1 MMQASHYPPVY
12 IGLGLSL
19 VLAIACNSY
28 LDIAHGSFGFEMS
41 LWTGLVTWSLLKS
54 WKCRFDTPDGRSNRF
69 QRGMS
74 ITSLVLFLIVFLP
87 IWGLPRAGAYLLA
100 MLIVAS
106 LGAPLTSAR
115 LHMGAVATL
124 ALVMFALSHYR
135 ADWTLLFYLIPFTMA
150 LVFTLVAQQLSR
162 RAEHARSSSLG
173 RQSAG
178 PLAPAAFSATA
189 MILLLGGLLY
199 GMTPQ
204 VNLLDLSS
212 PWGQA
217 RLAPDRNGEDPPRG
231 QSGTGEGQG
240 EGGARGPLGQGGS
253 GDPSQ
258 TGERFGWPGPE
269 AMREAAGRPGMPD
282 WQKDAILHMADLA
295 ESLQPARQSLDEAM
309 AELQQA
315 ARQLW
320 EQYSIPL
327 LLLLVLLLLVMLL
340 WAFRRHLQELQP
352 AFWCRI
358 RLDWLHC
365 HWFPLRESERQIS
378 ALYHA
383 ASRLLALAGEPRQPD
398 WNPREYRDH
407 MRWNRPDLADE
418 LAILTASFEQA
429 RYGPAQAPLEAPLHQ
444 AREAYRRIWEWS

>member
-54 WKCRFDTPDGRSNRF
+54 WKCRFDPPDGRSNRF

-115 LHMGAVATL
+115 LHMGAVAAL

-162 RAEHARSSSLG
+162 RAEHAKSSSLG
-173 RQSAG
+173 RQGAAR
-178 PLAPAAFSATA
+178 LAPAAFSATA
-189 MILLLGGLLY
+189 LILLLGGLLY
-199 GMTPQ
+199 AITPQ
-204 VNLLDLSS
+204 PSLLDLSS

-217 RLAPDRNGEDPPRG
+217 RLAKNGPDQAP
-231 QSGTGEGQG
+231 SGSQQGQG
-240 EGGARGPLGQGGS
+240 EGGGSGQGS
-253 GDPSQ
+253 GGNGTTQEPD
-258 TGERFGWPGPE
+258 RFGWPGPA
-269 AMREAAGRPGMPD
+269 AMREAASRAGMPE
-282 WQKDAILHMADLA
+282 WQKDAILQMAELA
-295 ESLQPARQSLDEAM
+295 ESLEPARQSLDEAM
-309 AELQQA
+309 AQLKAA

-327 LLLLVLLLLVMLL
+327 LLLLMALILIMLL
-340 WAFRRHLQELQP
+340 WAFRRYLQELQP
-352 AFWCRI
+352 ALWCRT

-365 HWFPLRESERQIS
+365 NWFPPREAARQIS

-383 ASRLLALAGEPRQPD
+383 ANRLLALAGEPRQPG
-398 WNPREYRDH
+398 WNPREYRDY

-418 LAILTASFEQA
+418 LAVLTASFEQA
-429 RYGPAQAPLEAPLHQ
+429 RYGPTQTPLETSLHQ
-444 AREAYRRIWEWS
+444 AREAYRRIWGWS